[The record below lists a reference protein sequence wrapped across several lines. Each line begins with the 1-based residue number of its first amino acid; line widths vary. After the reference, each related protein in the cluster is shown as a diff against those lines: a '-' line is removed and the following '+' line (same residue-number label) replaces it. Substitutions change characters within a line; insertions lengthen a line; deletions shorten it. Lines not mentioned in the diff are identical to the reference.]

1 MKDAR
6 APHMTIGFPSSPS
19 VPWPYGVTEPWHT
32 RCAMGGPCAEITQ
45 RPRGRVEHVALPPF
59 SLLLSLCVVAFPLWA
74 EGGEDGERSERAG
87 KA

>member
-45 RPRGRVEHVALPPF
+45 RPRGRR
-59 SLLLSLCVVAFPLWA
+59 
-74 EGGEDGERSERAG
+74 GERMAKEARG
-87 KA
+87 LGRLRG